1 MSNKKGLLA
10 LSPLFLLI
18 VLIVAFTVYSVD
30 SSHQDTSLSLT
41 VAFIDFEHLC
51 RGYFR
56 RNACQETSG
65 HIQQGCR
72 RQQPDAHALDLR
84 AGWLV
89 CRISQGDGSR

>member
-1 MSNKKGLLA
+1 MSNKKVCWRCRHYFADCPHRGFYRIFGRQQPSGHQPLA
-10 LSPLFLLI
+10 H
-18 VLIVAFTVYSVD
+18 
-30 SSHQDTSLSLT
+30 SSIH
-41 VAFIDFEHLC
+41 DFKHLC

-65 HIQQGCR
+65 YIQQGCR

>member
-41 VAFIDFEHLC
+41 VAFMISSI
-51 RGYFR
+51 Y
-56 RNACQETSG
+56 AVAISG
-65 HIQQGCR
+65 GMPVSIQQGCR

>member
-30 SSHQDTSLSLT
+30 SSHKDTSLSLT
-41 VAFIDFEHLC
+41 VAFMISSIYAVAISGGMPV
-51 RGYFR
+51 RKTR
-56 RNACQETSG
+56 G
-65 HIQQGCR
+65 HIQQGRR

-84 AGWLV
+84 TGWLV

>member
-1 MSNKKGLLA
+1 MGCTQKCGRAPVSGVLQYGDLLA

-18 VLIVAFTVYSVD
+18 D
-30 SSHQDTSLSLT
+30 
-41 VAFIDFEHLC
+41 DFEHLC